1 MKKRTSIFVKILRV
15 IGIVLG
21 AILILAVGLIG
32 YLSATEYKPAE
43 TESITA
49 NGTSGKALS
58 VGDMVTVMGWNIG
71 YGALGETADFFMDG
85 GSMVR
90 AQNREIV
97 LTDMCAITEQI
108 RSVNP
113 DILMLQEI
121 DRDSSRSHR
130 VNEYGMLCDNLPAYQ
145 SAFANNYKVSYIP
158 YPMPPL
164 GKVDSGIATFAQY
177 DMHENTRIQL
187 PVPFSWPMRIINLK
201 RCLLVSHIAVDG
213 SDKELVVINLHLEAY
228 DEGEGK
234 RAQTQMLADLLKA
247 EAQKG
252 NYVIAGGDFNQVFS
266 DTDTAAVP
274 LYDGNWEAPVIDV
287 SALGDGWTC
296 LMDAST
302 PSCRLLNRP
311 YQGADKDTFQYY
323 IIDGFIVSN
332 NLTVESFET
341 RDLGFVHS
349 DHNPLVLTLKL
360 S

>member
-1 MKKRTSIFVKILRV
+1 
-15 IGIVLG
+15 
-21 AILILAVGLIG
+21 
-32 YLSATEYKPAE
+32 
-43 TESITA
+43 
-49 NGTSGKALS
+49 
-58 VGDMVTVMGWNIG
+58 
-71 YGALGETADFFMDG
+71 
-85 GSMVR
+85 
-90 AQNREIV
+90 
-97 LTDMCAITEQI
+97 
-108 RSVNP
+108 
-113 DILMLQEI
+113 
-121 DRDSSRSHR
+121 
-130 VNEYGMLCDNLPAYQ
+130 
-145 SAFANNYKVSYIP
+145 
-158 YPMPPL
+158 
-164 GKVDSGIATFAQY
+164 
-177 DMHENTRIQL
+177 
-187 PVPFSWPMRIINLK
+187 
-201 RCLLVSHIAVDG
+201 
-213 SDKELVVINLHLEAY
+213 
-228 DEGEGK
+228 
-234 RAQTQMLADLLKA
+234 MLADLLKA

-266 DTDTAAVP
+266 DADTAAVP